1 MGSGH
6 MHTQGAGC
14 LAISAAGMGGEPGA
28 RGAEPCRNWSEKT
41 KWDECVF
48 RFRSHQYK
56 DPRITGEAHPLASST
71 ELSPWHFLT
80 LPLSTGTKSC
90 CLLGTEPGDTHC
102 LTYFSMFRNTT
113 TLKVAIIYN
122 CHLML
127 QMRSP
132 RLGEVPGGRDDK
144 RQDQDSNPSL

>member
-1 MGSGH
+1 MDTCIHREQGVWPSVLQEWGASLELGVQSHAGTGLRRLNGMNVCFISGA
-6 MHTQGAGC
+6 TNIRILESQGRHIRWPPPQSCPLG
-14 LAISAAGMGGEPGA
+14 ISS
-28 RGAEPCRNWSEKT
+28 PCRSAQEQKAAVYW
-41 KWDECVF
+41 
-48 RFRSHQYK
+48 
-56 DPRITGEAHPLASST
+56 A
-71 ELSPWHFLT
+71 LSQAT
-80 LPLSTGTKSC
+80 LN
-90 CLLGTEPGDTHC
+90 C